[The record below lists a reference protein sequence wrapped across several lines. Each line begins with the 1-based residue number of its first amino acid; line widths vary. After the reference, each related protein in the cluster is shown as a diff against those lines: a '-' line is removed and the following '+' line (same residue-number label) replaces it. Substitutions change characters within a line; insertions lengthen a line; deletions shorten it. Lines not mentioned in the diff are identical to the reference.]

1 MATLM
6 RTDPFQELDRLTRQL
21 FGTALR
27 PAVVPMDAYRKGDE
41 FIVAFDLPAVDPE
54 SIDLTVDGDELAVE
68 AERKPVAD
76 GVQWTAAERPTG
88 TFTRRLVL
96 GENLDADK
104 LTADYDAGVLT
115 VRIPVAEQAKP
126 RRIEIATSGSRKA
139 ISG

>member
-1 MATLM
+1 MAMLM

-21 FGTALR
+21 FGTTR

-41 FIVAFDLPAVDPE
+41 FIVAFDLPGIDPE
-54 SIDLTVDGDELAVE
+54 SIDLTVDRDELTVK

-76 GVQWTAAERPTG
+76 GVQWTVAERPTG
-88 TFTRRLVL
+88 TFIRQLVL

-115 VRIPVAEQAKP
+115 VRSPVAEQAKP
-126 RRIEIATSGSRKA
+126 RRIDIATSGSRKA

>member
-1 MATLM
+1 MAMLM
-6 RTDPFQELDRLTRQL
+6 RSDPFQELDRLTRQL

-41 FIVAFDLPAVDPE
+41 FIVAFDLPGIDPE
-54 SIDLTVDGDELAVE
+54 SIDLTVDGDELTVKAK
-68 AERKPVAD
+68 RKPVAD
-76 GVQWTAAERPTG
+76 GGQWTVAERPTG
-88 TFTRRLVL
+88 TLTRRLVL

-126 RRIEIATSGSRKA
+126 RRIDIATRGSRKA